1 MLESKLEKMFKQLE
15 DIERKE
21 NKNLLGKEQLEAI
34 AKKIFQ
40 KFVPKLN
47 ENLSYL
53 LTLAEDNRLNDDKL
67 KKEVVKTMKK
77 IKLKSIKPF

>member
-34 AKKIFQ
+34 AEKIFQ
-40 KFVPKLN
+40 KFIP
-47 ENLSYL
+47 EPILSVNIGRRQL
-53 LTLAEDNRLNDDKL
+53 FKR
-67 KKEVVKTMKK
+67 
-77 IKLKSIKPF
+77 